1 MTKKRIGYR
10 TLSLGVLFTALFFLL
25 ILRTFWIQV
34 IKSDEIMAKA
44 SDVWERSSGVT
55 PKRGAILDR
64 NGEVLAYTSKA
75 YTVIARLQPYSK
87 GNQNYVKD
95 REKTAEQLAPILGAS
110 AEDIKER
117 LNKTSKQVE
126 LRPWGWKINE
136 EQAKKVMALNLPGI
150 SLYEESRRYYPKGE
164 FASHLLGYVDLDGVA
179 QMGIEKTQ
187 NQSLAGIKGSI
198 NMKVDRKGNPIPG
211 ETEGNRPVI
220 DGSNV
225 VLTIDKQIQGYVEQ
239 ALNEI
244 WEKYQAKGITVIV
257 SDPNTGEI
265 LGMGN
270 RPSFNPNEYRKAEM
284 GDFLN
289 SAIGSNYEPGS
300 TFKIVTLAA
309 AIEEGLFNANETF
322 MSGTYSK
329 IKNAPPIKDH
339 NGGKGWGPITFKEGV
354 KRSSNVAFT
363 ILGYERLQRDRLFS
377 YINKFGFGQR
387 TGIELPGEESGL
399 LNTKTENP
407 RDIATMTF
415 GQGVG
420 VTAIQQVAAVGAI
433 ANGGNL
439 MKPYLVK
446 EIWDSKNKKL
456 LSASKPKVVRRV
468 VSAETSAQVRELLS
482 AVVNEKNGT
491 GQGYAMEGFQVAG
504 KTGTAQVFENG
515 KYMEGKYISS
525 FIGFAPKDNPKLL
538 IYVVVDQPE
547 IDNQGAGG
555 TLIAAPIFKSVMENS
570 LRYLQYIPVIPG
582 KTEAGSNS
590 LTFTM
595 PSLVGLTLAN
605 AEKQCNNLGLTL
617 EKFGNGNTV
626 IKQIPASGTSMV
638 QGGKVIVLTS
648 NDNVKMPDLKGK
660 TLREVSEICELLGL
674 KLVNAK
680 GVGYVVSQTIPVGTL
695 LGKGQSLQVE
705 LSPKNP

>member
-1 MTKKRIGYR
+1 MGIERYLWECYLR
-10 TLSLGVLFTALFFLL
+10 RSFFLL
-25 ILRTFWIQV
+25 ILRTFWLQV
-34 IKSDEIMAKA
+34 VNSEDIMTKA
-44 SDVWERSSGVT
+44 NDVWERSSGVM
-55 PKRGAILDR
+55 PKRGTVLDR

-87 GNQNYVKD
+87 GNQNYVKNL
-95 REKTAEQLAPILGAS
+95 EKTAVQLAPILGA
-110 AEDIKER
+110 APEEIVKR
-117 LNKTSKQVE
+117 LNKDSKQIE

-136 EQAKKVMALNLPGI
+136 EQAKKVMALKLPGI
-150 SLYEESRRYYPKGE
+150 SLYEESRRYYPKGD

-179 QMGIEKTQ
+179 QMGIERTM

-244 WEKYQAKGITVIV
+244 WSKYQAKGMTVIV

-270 RPSFNPNEYRKAEM
+270 RPSFNPSEYRQAEV
-284 GDFLN
+284 GHFLN

-309 AIEEGLFNANETF
+309 AIEEGLFNANDTF
-322 MSGTYSK
+322 MSGSYSK

-339 NGGKGWGPITFKEGV
+339 NGGKGWGMITYREGV

-363 ILGYERLQRDRLFS
+363 ILGYERLQKDRLFS

-420 VTAIQQVAAVGAI
+420 VTAIQQVAAVGAV

-446 EIWDSKNKKL
+446 EIWDSRNKKL
-456 LSASKPKVVRRV
+456 LSTSEPTIVRRV
-468 VSAETSAQVRELLS
+468 VSEETSAQVIDLLS

-491 GQGYAMEGFQVAG
+491 GQVYAMDGFQVAG

-515 KYMEGKYISS
+515 KYVEGKYMTS
-525 FIGFAPKDNPKLL
+525 FIGFAPKDDPKLL
-538 IYVVVDQPE
+538 IYVIVDQPE

-570 LRYLQYIPVIPG
+570 LRYLHYIPVIPG
-582 KTEAGSNS
+582 KTEVGSNS
-590 LTFTM
+590 LTFNM
-595 PSLVGLTLAN
+595 PSLADLTAAN
-605 AEKQCNNLGLTL
+605 AEKQCENLGLTL

-626 IKQIPASGTSMV
+626 IKQIPAPGTSMV
-638 QGGKVIVLTS
+638 QGSKVIVLTS
-648 NDNVKMPDLKGK
+648 NENVEMPDLTGK
-660 TLREVSEICELLGL
+660 TLREVSEVCELLGL
-674 KLVNAK
+674 KMVSAK
-680 GVGYVVSQTIPVGTL
+680 GVGFVVSQTIAPGTP
-695 LGKGQSLQVE
+695 LGKGESLQVV
-705 LSPKNP
+705 LAPKNP